1 MVGLFSYPK
10 RRLKKLL
17 RDGEYK
23 EALEFGYSIEE
34 KYSNDP
40 DFFFIMG
47 SIYYILDDAK
57 NAL

>member
-1 MVGLFSYPK
+1 VRYLVGLFSHPK

-34 KYSNDP
+34 KYSDDP
-40 DFFFIMG
+40 DFFFHYG
-47 SIYYILDDAK
+47 
-57 NAL
+57 